1 MARPKEFD
9 REQVLDRATRLFWE
23 RGFAGA
29 SLSDLEAA
37 MGIGRTSIYAAF
49 GAKEDLFIAAI
60 DHYDAAY
67 SIKLRNALTS
77 ALPVR
82 EAIASY
88 FEQLMIA
95 FEDPHL
101 PLGCLVTNVAVEG
114 DRGTTR
120 MGRRIAASITRAED
134 TFYRVLRQAQTEGA
148 IDPRADARAIGRY
161 LVATTHG
168 LSALAKA
175 ISDVAALRDVVAVVL
190 TSVDEMLSGSGLP
203 ANANSK
209 ASERSLTTA
218 VLAERSD
225 L

>member
-1 MARPKEFD
+1 
-9 REQVLDRATRLFWE
+9 
-23 RGFAGA
+23 
-29 SLSDLEAA
+29 
-37 MGIGRTSIYAAF
+37 
-49 GAKEDLFIAAI
+49 
-60 DHYDAAY
+60 
-67 SIKLRNALTS
+67 
-77 ALPVR
+77 
-82 EAIASY
+82 
-88 FEQLMIA
+88 
-95 FEDPHL
+95 L

-148 IDPRADARAIGRY
+148 IDPRTDARAIGRY

-175 ISDVAALRDVVAVVL
+175 ISDVGALRDVVTVVL
-190 TSVDEMLSGSGLP
+190 TSVDQMLSGTGLP

-218 VLAERSD
+218 VLAERSN